1 MSKFNSYPNLFQ
13 PYKVGKMELKN
24 RLIFSPV
31 VSGHA
36 SLVDGAVTNDLIEFV
51 GAQARTGVSM
61 VHIGSTPVDFGRG
74 RDFFG
79 CLGNTRET
87 DVIGIQ
93 KLSDEVHRYDCKFS
107 IELVHAGRMAN
118 PISLAGRKAYVP
130 WLTPDMDP
138 DKFIQVGEDEMEEV
152 IALFEQAALRLVE
165 ARVDQALI
173 HGAHGNFVSA
183 WLSPLSNQRDDEYG
197 GSLENRAR
205 FPLRLLKR
213 VREAVGDRINIDYR
227 ISQNEYAQG
236 SPTLEE
242 IIDFLKMASVY
253 IDSAFCSGGWMF
265 HEDYRKYQMPTYLL
279 DRCIN
284 IPRTAVITQNVDIP
298 IVCVGNIPSVE
309 AAEAILA
316 EGKADIVA
324 MARNI
329 LSDME
334 YVKKAYRGESDR
346 IRPCIRCTECVM
358 RPGRGLGVRCS
369 VNPMVGQEHRYPFVP
384 KANVKKKVVI
394 IGGGPAG
401 MTAAQ
406 YAVKRGHD
414 VVLYEKENEVGGRLK
429 EASASFSKVDHHK
442 KYLPWMIRET
452 HECGAK
458 VICGIEATP
467 EIIAKENP
475 DAIIVACGGE
485 QVVPPIPGIDSQN
498 VITVTEADLRLAPIG
513 DNIVIIGGGIAG
525 LECGI
530 DLCHDGKRVTIIDVL
545 PEDKLWR
552 EEIGELRSCLV
563 DAKVEYGVAL
573 IDEARVTAIKDG
585 CVEYEKTSGE
595 KGSLSGDTFVNACGI
610 APNRKYIDTFKE
622 IIPEVYVIGDAQAE
636 GNIHKANHNAFN
648 VAIEL

>member
-1 MSKFNSYPNLFQ
+1 MTKFNNYPNLFQ

-24 RLIFSPV
+24 RLIFSPM

-36 SLVDGAVTNDLIEFV
+36 SMVDGAVTNDLIEFV

-61 VHIGSTPVDFGRG
+61 VHIGSTPVDFGRA

-79 CLGNTRET
+79 CLGNTRST
-87 DVIGIQ
+87 DVTGIRN
-93 KLSDEVHRYDCKFS
+93 LSDEVHRYDCKFS

-118 PISLAGRKAYVP
+118 PIALAGRKAYVP

-138 DKFIQVGEDEMEEV
+138 EKFMQVGEEEIEEV
-152 IALFEQAALRLVE
+152 ITLFEQAALRLVE
-165 ARVDQALI
+165 AQVDQALI

-183 WLSPLSNQRDDEYG
+183 WLSPLTNQRDDEYG

-205 FPLRLLKR
+205 FSLRLLER
-213 VREAVGDRINIDYR
+213 VRAAVGDRINIDYR
-227 ISQNEYAQG
+227 ISQNEYAPG
-236 SPTLEE
+236 SPPLEE
-242 IIDFLKMASVY
+242 IIEFIKMASPY

-265 HEDYRKYQMPTYLL
+265 HPDYRKYQMPTYLL

-284 IPRTAVITQNVDIP
+284 IPRTAEITKNVDIP
-298 IVCVGNIPSVE
+298 IVCVGNIPNVE
-309 AAEAILA
+309 AAEEILA

-329 LSDME
+329 LADTDF
-334 YVKKAYRGESDR
+334 VKKAYRGMSDT
-346 IRPCIRCTECVM
+346 IRPCIRCTECIQ

-369 VNPMVGQEHRYPFVP
+369 VNPMAGREHRYPYVP

-414 VVLYEKENEVGGRLK
+414 VVLFEKENEVGGRLK
-429 EASASFSKVDHHK
+429 EASASYTKVDHHK
-442 KYLPWMIRET
+442 VYLPWMIRET
-452 HECGAK
+452 RGCGAK
-458 VICGIEATP
+458 IICGAEATP
-467 EIIAKENP
+467 EIVAKEKP
-475 DAIIVACGGE
+475 DAIIIAIGGE
-485 QVVPPIPGIDSQN
+485 QIVPPIPGIDGKN
-498 VITVTEADLRLAPIG
+498 VITVTEADLRQAPIG
-513 DNIVIIGGGIAG
+513 DNVVIIGGGIAG

-530 DLCHDGKRVTIIDVL
+530 DLCHEGKKATVIDIL
-545 PEDKLWR
+545 PEDKLWC
-552 EEIGELRSCLV
+552 EVMPELRSCLV
-563 DAKVEYGVAL
+563 DTKVEQGVAL

-585 CVEYEKTSGE
+585 CVEYEKASGE
-595 KGSLSGDTFVNACGI
+595 KGKIKGDTFVNACGL
-610 APNRKYIDTFKE
+610 APNKKHIEAFKE
-622 IIPEVYVIGDAQAE
+622 IVPEVYVIGDARAQ
-636 GNIHKANHNAFN
+636 GKIHNANHDAFN